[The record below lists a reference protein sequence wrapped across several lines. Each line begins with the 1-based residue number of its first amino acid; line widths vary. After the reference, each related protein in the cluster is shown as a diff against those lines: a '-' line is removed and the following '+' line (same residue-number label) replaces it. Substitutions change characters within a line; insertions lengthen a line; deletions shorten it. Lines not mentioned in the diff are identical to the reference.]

1 MTKNLALM
9 IFIVI
14 LSFLSRLCLA
24 QNEILQMTPEKNLLV
39 VTHHSKVLGQEKT
52 FRIYLP
58 KSGDGGSRYPVL
70 YVLHGVLCHSEAWP
84 EQTEI
89 EDLAK
94 DYQMILVFPDGDNSW
109 YLDSP
114 LKPDM
119 QYESYIIK
127 ELIPFIERNFP
138 ARSGRT
144 NRAIMGASM
153 GGHGAIT
160 LAAKHP
166 DFFCSASSFFGILKL
181 TDERSIKSN
190 LIGPYLTEL
199 LGPYK
204 KNKQRW
210 QANSAYELAENFLKQ
225 PIAIF
230 FNWGTTDVT
239 PARQNNLDFHRR
251 LTELGIPHIGK
262 EQYGGH
268 TADFLNASLK
278 EHLDFHWQNLTGK
291 HAN

>member
-1 MTKNLALM
+1 MIKRLAPIILMM
-9 IFIVI
+9 IFVRLLFSNFCFAQSSI
-14 LSFLSRLCLA
+14 LLMA
-24 QNEILQMTPEKNLLV
+24 PEKNLFV
-39 VTHHSKVLGQEKT
+39 VTHQSEVLGKAKT

-58 KSGDGGSRYPVL
+58 QNGNASARYPVL

-89 EDLAK
+89 DDVAN
-94 DYQMILVFPDGDNSW
+94 DYQMIQVFPDGDNSW

-114 LKPDM
+114 IKPEM

-127 ELIPFIERNFP
+127 ELIPFIEHHFP
-138 ARSGRT
+138 AKTGRE

-153 GGHGAIT
+153 GGHGAMT

-166 DFFCSASSFFGILKL
+166 DLFCSASSFFGILKL
-181 TDERSIKSN
+181 TDERTIKSN
-190 LIGPYLTEL
+190 LVGPFLTEL

-204 KNKQRW
+204 KNKKLWR
-210 QANSAYELAENFLKQ
+210 ANSAYELAENFSNRE
-225 PIAIF
+225 IALF

-251 LTELGIPHIGK
+251 LTELGIPHRCN
-262 EQYGGH
+262 EEYGGH
-268 TADFLNASLK
+268 TADFLNATLK
-278 EHLDFHWQNLTGK
+278 EHLDFHWKNLIK
-291 HAN
+291 